1 MPLLELKN
9 IYYEYPRT
17 NKIALDNINF
27 SVSQGEYIAVLG
39 LNGSGKSTLARL
51 IAGFF
56 EPLKGEFVKQD
67 GILPG
72 IVFQQPKEQI
82 VAGIVERDTAFGPQN
97 LSMTEAEIEL
107 RTIECLSIVSLVD
120 KALSKTFELSLGQTQ
135 RLAFS
140 GILALFP
147 DLLILDEATAMLD
160 PDSKKQLVEFV
171 NAWNKKGH
179 TVISVTHDLDEALAA
194 KRIVVMEQGRIIFDG
209 SPKEFKENKNV
220 FEAIF
225 GIYGEY
231 TSFKSLTPAKNK
243 FEEAALKV
251 QELSFSY
258 GAFSVFKNISFE
270 LKKGTLVA
278 LTGPS
283 GCGKSTLFECLAG
296 LKKNQSG
303 KIYALSRPVLG
314 LQESEAALFEP
325 YSADDVAFG
334 PKNKN
339 VKGKELFE
347 RVKKSMELAGLD
359 YKKYGNLPV
368 VSLSGGE
375 KRKLSVAGLV
385 ALDSD
390 IFIFD
395 EPTAGLDPI
404 SRKNL
409 LASFRKLTE
418 SGKTVLFSTHRF
430 QEAEAADF
438 RLRWEDLISKREEKN
453 SDSDSDLGDL
463 KEMELIENASLL
475 EKISKAASVFSTPE
489 KIPHSI
495 INSLSAGK
503 KTFLFLFLFFVSILL
518 PFPACVA
525 MVFVNVLYSV
535 LSKSPLK
542 NAFKIIAKLVPWIV
556 IFSLLGIILFPVYE
570 GDKILFSWKMIFV
583 TQRKLL
589 LFAASFVH
597 SVCAIF
603 AIGTYIFTADERQVM
618 DGISSILKPLSFFKF
633 PVRCVVLIVGIIF
646 RFIPLLLDE
655 FSGIIKTQIIRGTF
669 GNAKGIKKIKSI
681 IPVFVPLVLQTIR
694 KARCL
699 ADALTARYF
708 K

>member
-1 MPLLELKN
+1 M
-9 IYYEYPRT
+9 
-17 NKIALDNINF
+17 
-27 SVSQGEYIAVLG
+27 
-39 LNGSGKSTLARL
+39 
-51 IAGFF
+51 
-56 EPLKGEFVKQD
+56 
-67 GILPG
+67 
-72 IVFQQPKEQI
+72 
-82 VAGIVERDTAFGPQN
+82 
-97 LSMTEAEIEL
+97 
-107 RTIECLSIVSLVD
+107 D

-160 PDSKKQLVEFV
+160 PDSKNQLVEFV

-179 TVISVTHDLDEALAA
+179 TVIAVTHDLDEALAA
-194 KRIVVMEQGRIIFDG
+194 KRIIVMDQGQVIFDG
-209 SPKEFKENKNV
+209 SPKEFKETKNI
-220 FEAIF
+220 FESIF
-225 GIYGEY
+225 GIDGEY
-231 TSFKSLTPAKNK
+231 TSFKSLNSEKNK
-243 FEEAALKV
+243 SAETSLKV

-258 GAFSVFKNISFE
+258 GDFSVFKNISFE

-296 LKKNQSG
+296 LKKNQGG

-339 VKGKELFE
+339 IKGKELFE

-359 YKKYGNLPV
+359 YKKYGNLPI

-375 KRKLSVAGLV
+375 KRKLSVAGLI

-390 IFIFD
+390 ILIFD
-395 EPTAGLDPI
+395 EPTAGLDPV

-409 LASFRKLTE
+409 LASFRKLAE

-438 RLRWEDLISKREEKN
+438 RLRWEDLISKREEN
-453 SDSDSDLGDL
+453 SDSVLGNL
-463 KEMELIENASLL
+463 REMNLIENALML
-475 EKISKAASVFSTPE
+475 EKISKASSVFSSPE
-489 KIPHSI
+489 KIPPSF

-503 KTFLFLFLFFVSILL
+503 KTFLFLILFFVSILL
-518 PFPACVA
+518 PFPACIA
-525 MVFVNVLYSV
+525 MIFVNILYSI
-535 LSKSPLK
+535 LAKSPLK
-542 NAFKIIAKLVPWIV
+542 NAFKIIARLVPWIV

-570 GDKILFSWKMIFV
+570 GDRILFSWKMIFV
-583 TQRKLL
+583 TPRKLL

-618 DGISSILKPLSFFKF
+618 DGIAAILKPLTFFKF
-633 PVRCVVLIVGIIF
+633 PVRSVVLIVGIIF

-669 GNAKGIKKIKSI
+669 GNARGIKKIKSI

-694 KARCL
+694 KASCL

>member
-9 IYYEYPRT
+9 VYYEYPRS
-17 NKIALDNINF
+17 NKIALNNINF
-27 SVSQGEYIAVLG
+27 SVSHGEYIAILG

-56 EPLKGEFVKQD
+56 EPSKGEVIKQN

-97 LSMTEAEIEL
+97 LSMTESEIEL
-107 RTIECLSIVSLVD
+107 RTIECLSVVSLVD

-140 GILALFP
+140 GILALCP

-160 PDSKKQLVEFV
+160 PDSKNQLVEFV

-194 KRIVVMEQGRIIFDG
+194 KRIVVMEHGQIIFDG
-209 SPKEFKENKNV
+209 SPKEFKENKNI

-225 GIYGEY
+225 GIDGEY
-231 TSFKSLTPAKNK
+231 TSFKNLNSEKNK
-243 FEEAALKV
+243 FEKTALKV

-258 GAFSVFKNISFE
+258 GNFSVFKNISFE

-296 LKKNQSG
+296 LKKNQGG

-314 LQESEAALFEP
+314 LQESETALFEP

-339 VKGKELFE
+339 IKGKELFE
-347 RVKKSMELAGLD
+347 RVKKSMEFAGLD

-375 KRKLSVAGLV
+375 KRKLSVAGLI

-390 IFIFD
+390 ILIFD
-395 EPTAGLDPI
+395 EPTAGLDPV

-438 RLRWEDLISKREEKN
+438 RLRWEDLISKPEKN
-453 SDSDSDLGDL
+453 SDSAQGDL
-463 KEMELIENASLL
+463 KEMNLIENASLL
-475 EKISKAASVFSTPE
+475 EKISKAASVFSAPE
-489 KIPHSI
+489 KIPPSFV
-495 INSLSAGK
+495 NSLSAGK
-503 KTFLFLFLFFVSILL
+503 KTFLFLVLFFVSILL
-518 PFPACVA
+518 PFPACIA
-525 MVFVNVLYSV
+525 MIFINILYSV
-535 LSKSPLK
+535 LAKSPLK
-542 NAFKIIAKLVPWIV
+542 NSFKIIAKLIPWIV

-583 TQRKLL
+583 TPRKLL

-618 DGISSILKPLSFFKF
+618 DGIAAILKPLGFLKF

-669 GNAKGIKKIKSI
+669 GSAKGIKKLKSI